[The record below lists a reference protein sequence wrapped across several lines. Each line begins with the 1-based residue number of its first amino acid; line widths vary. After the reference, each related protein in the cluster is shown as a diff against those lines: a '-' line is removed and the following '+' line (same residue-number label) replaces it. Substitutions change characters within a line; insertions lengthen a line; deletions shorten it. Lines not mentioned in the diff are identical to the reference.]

1 MIRLATLL
9 ATPLLLT
16 ASLLASADAAAANA
30 CSLMTSQDAAALAG
44 ANLPEN
50 FKAETAPTAQN
61 GRDHTTVCGW
71 FPKGYD
77 LRSAE
82 APPEAGVQLTVH
94 TLGSAADAKSF
105 HTNAAE
111 MTREMAKSGPLAAKI
126 STPAGIG
133 ESAIL
138 DTKTLGGNAQVATLK
153 FLKGANA
160 LQIQAW
166 TKGPGAGDIAIKA
179 AKQVAGRL

>member
-1 MIRLATLL
+1 M
-9 ATPLLLT
+9 
-16 ASLLASADAAAANA
+16 AANA
-30 CSLMTSQDAAALAG
+30 CTLLASQDAAALAG
-44 ANLPEN
+44 APLPEN

-94 TLGSAADAKSF
+94 ALGSAADAKSF

-133 ESAIL
+133 ENAIL
-138 DTKTLGGNAQVATLK
+138 DIKTLGGNTQVATLK
-153 FLKGANA
+153 FVKGANA

-166 TKGPGAGDIAIKA
+166 TKGPGAGDVATKA
-179 AKQVAGRL
+179 AKQVAGKL